1 MEKQIFI
8 NLVKQMLFL
17 LFILIT
23 SCNKKEKTTEET
35 LEPVKMNDT
44 VQLKK
49 VVPAKTSIKNYSNKR
64 FRNVTVEKIN
74 KNKFRIKGEGQI
86 FEANFNW
93 IVEDGHDVLKEGYE
107 MTDAGAPEWG
117 KFNFIVDVNKNRENS
132 TLTLILFEI
141 SAEDGTRQ
149 HELPIVLF

>member
-1 MEKQIFI
+1 MKRII
-8 NLVKQMLFL
+8 FL

-23 SCNKKEKTTEET
+23 SCDKKEKTLEET
-35 LEPVKMNDT
+35 QETLKIEDT

-49 VVPAKTSIKNYSNKR
+49 TEPSNTSLKEYSNER

-74 KNKFRIKGEGQI
+74 GNTFRIKGEGQI

-93 IVEDGHDVLKEGYE
+93 IVEDGHDELKKGYE
-107 MTDAGAPEWG
+107 MTNAGAPEWG
-117 KFNFIVDVNKNRENS
+117 KFDFTIDVAKNRENS

-141 SAEDGTRQ
+141 SAEDGSRQ
-149 HELPIVLF
+149 HELPIVLL

>member
-1 MEKQIFI
+1 MKQII
-8 NLVKQMLFL
+8 FL

-23 SCNKKEKTTEET
+23 SCNKKEKTAEEIQ
-35 LEPVKMNDT
+35 EPVKISDT

-49 VVPAKTSIKNYSNKR
+49 AVSSNTSLKNYSNER
-64 FRNVTVEKIN
+64 FRNVTVEKVSRD
-74 KNKFRIKGEGQI
+74 KFRVKGEGQI
-86 FEANFNW
+86 FEASFNW
-93 IVEDGHDVLKEGYE
+93 IVEDGHYELKKGYE

-117 KFNFIVDVNKNRENS
+117 KFDFTVDVAKNRKNS

-141 SAEDGTRQ
+141 SAKDGSRQ